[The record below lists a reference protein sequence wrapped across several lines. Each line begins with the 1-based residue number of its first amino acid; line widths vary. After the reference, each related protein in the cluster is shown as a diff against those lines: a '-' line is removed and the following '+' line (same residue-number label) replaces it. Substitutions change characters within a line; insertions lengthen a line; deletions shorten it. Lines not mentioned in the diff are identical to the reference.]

1 MDWKPN
7 GHKAQGLGIEPG
19 LSGPQRRGSPA
30 TLTASPILC
39 RKDMN
44 KTTTKEKNKKNKNK
58 KKK

>member
-19 LSGPQRRGSPA
+19 LSGPQRRGSTA

-44 KTTTKEKNKKNKNK
+44 KTTTKEKNYNKNK
-58 KKK
+58 